1 MKKTKR
7 LGALANLAESR
18 EKEAILS
25 LVEARSKKL
34 IAERKLDQ
42 LQTFHDQY
50 LANSR
55 SSEQSGVG
63 IARMLETRNF
73 MDQIAK
79 AIQDQQREIRS
90 VDHQIRSRNDD
101 WIQSRHHR
109 SGLEKLIEKERLH
122 LARAQDKREQ
132 SEVDDRSGRRQNGHS
147 GTNTA

>member
-25 LVEARSKKL
+25 LVDARSKKL

-50 LANSR
+50 LARSR
-55 SSEQSGVG
+55 LSEETG
-63 IARMLETRNF
+63 IGITRMLETRNF
-73 MDQIAK
+73 MDQIAR
-79 AIQDQQREIRS
+79 AIQDQQREIRTVES
-90 VDHQIRSRNDD
+90 QIRLRNDD

-109 SGLEKLIEKERLH
+109 SGLEKLIQKERLH
-122 LARAQDKREQ
+122 LARVQDKREQ
-132 SEVDDRSGRRQNGHS
+132 SEVDDRSGRRQDGTS
-147 GTNTA
+147 GTDTA